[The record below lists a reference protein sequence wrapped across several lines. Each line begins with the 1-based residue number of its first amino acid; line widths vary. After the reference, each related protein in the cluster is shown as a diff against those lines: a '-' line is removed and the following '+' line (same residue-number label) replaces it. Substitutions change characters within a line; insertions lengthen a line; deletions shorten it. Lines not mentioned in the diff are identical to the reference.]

1 MERGGLDTVV
11 TAAVAAT
18 MVRPGRPNAL
28 FMPAGVDPVAEVRER
43 NADRLADIR
52 ARIAHVEAQQHP
64 DPYDRKLNCPLVIAL
79 LDAVIAGHHPHAL
92 DNDFDADEI
101 EGLYETARVKY
112 HERGQPRDALFEE
125 MLVLV
130 GSMREMKTR
139 PPLDS
144 EDEEEANGEIIDED
158 VPL

>member
-1 MERGGLDTVV
+1 MVV
-11 TAAVAAT
+11 TTAVAAT

-52 ARIAHVEAQQHP
+52 ARIAHVKAQQPP

-79 LDAVIAGHHPHAL
+79 LDAVTSGHHPHAL

-101 EGLYETARVKY
+101 EGFYETARVKY
-112 HERGQPRDALFEE
+112 HERGLPRDALFEE

-139 PPLDS
+139 PALDS
-144 EDEEEANGEIIDED
+144 DDEEEANGEIIDDE